1 MFTKHFLQN
10 LKFME
15 VKTATKMNTIKTDT
29 HKRNHKMLL
38 RDPPQQNWNSQILIN
53 GDFICYT
60 QTFIHIGGQTGV
72 RETVAIQTQMLDL
85 GVG

>member
-29 HKRNHKMLL
+29 HKHNHKMLL
-38 RDPPQQNWNSQILIN
+38 RDPPQ
-53 GDFICYT
+53 
-60 QTFIHIGGQTGV
+60 
-72 RETVAIQTQMLDL
+72 
-85 GVG
+85 